1 VVEVTENSFIEE
13 EVYQLAKTLFGND
26 TEKSAGFT
34 SRLLNMYS
42 MAEKSNFLLI
52 HNPGGWGSTHIEN
65 LLQWERSIVEGVD
78 RTIKK
83 LGYSGSLV
91 QYFRSATGL
100 KAVINDIREQ
110 TRFFANKARVMAAEM
125 KFITEH
131 LTNLKIVMIGVS
143 QGAAFSNAV
152 LQEMNGQERIF
163 SIELGTPFFYKSRR
177 VITDRT
183 LTLDSNGLM
192 PDSLMEWN
200 VPVILRTYLG
210 APFRWIKYKLQRKNI
225 KFTYCINVPGHDYNW
240 DYPEVQRQIEQ
251 FLQEKFGNNSDV
263 EVEA

>member
-1 VVEVTENSFIEE
+1 MTENSTIEE
-13 EVYQLAKTLFGND
+13 KVYQLAKKLFGND
-26 TEKSAGFT
+26 TSKSAGFT
-34 SRLLNMYS
+34 SRLLDIYNR
-42 MAEKSNFLLI
+42 AEKNDFLLI
-52 HNPGGWGSTHIEN
+52 HNPGGWGSTRIEN

-91 QYFRSATGL
+91 QYFRSDTGF
-100 KAVINDIREQ
+100 KAVTNDIGEQ
-110 TRFFANKARVMAAEM
+110 TRFFANKAKVMAAEM

-131 LTNLKIVMIGVS
+131 LPDLKIVMIGVS

-152 LQEMNGQERIF
+152 LQEMDGQERIF

-200 VPVILRTYLG
+200 VPVILKTYLG
-210 APFRWIKYKLQRKNI
+210 APFRWAKYKLQRKNI

-240 DYPEVQRQIEQ
+240 DYPEVQRQIGE
-251 FLQEKFGNNSDV
+251 FLLEKFGNNSDA
-263 EVEA
+263 EVAA